1 MSYFPPC
8 SYGKNKIKVKLDLC
22 NYATESDVK
31 NVKDD
36 LADLKLEVNNLDI
49 GRLAELDA
57 DKLKLF
63 PVDLSKL
70 SNAVKNVVKKDVYHT
85 KIKDIEDEVPNITD
99 LATTVGL
106 YTRANEV

>member
-49 GRLAELDA
+49 GRLAE
-57 DKLKLF
+57 
-63 PVDLSKL
+63 
-70 SNAVKNVVKKDVYHT
+70 
-85 KIKDIEDEVPNITD
+85 
-99 LATTVGL
+99 
-106 YTRANEV
+106 